1 MSYGGGINS
10 DEAVVYLMARH
21 AQHWQYQAFF
31 WREQYGGTLLQDVTG
46 FVFHVTGAHIIVL
59 QAVEVG
65 FFLAAVVMMWVILRR
80 LIDRRCAN
88 VAAALLWLAP
98 LGVVSSVHD
107 PGYSSAG
114 LACGFA
120 TLLAASSYDG
130 QAWRIALVGV
140 LLGLSWW
147 TTPLALLIAWP
158 ALVFVWPAR
167 RTPRQLVLFG
177 AGSVVGALPW
187 LWRNVGTSFA
197 STRARVGE
205 GTALHRTHEAVTVLV
220 PAGLDPFGHLWRT
233 HGSAVGI
240 FVFGALLAGVVV
252 SLLMRRVIIAALLFS
267 GFAVAPSAMRYVIF
281 LLPAIALLAGLVGR
295 RLSIVAVGAVAYTTV
310 YVLGSLLY
318 PASHDPRHS
327 ERIDQVATI
336 LNEQHR
342 THIWATYWTAYV
354 LDALTQ
360 EHITAASVVDGRY
373 EPYRRA
379 AESVP
384 TTVLIPANGPDDRA
398 LAAISGGSR
407 TRIGGLALWTWPTP
421 INLPQLGN
429 S

>member
-1 MSYGGGINS
+1 
-10 DEAVVYLMARH
+10 
-21 AQHWQYQAFF
+21 
-31 WREQYGGTLLQDVTG
+31 
-46 FVFHVTGAHIIVL
+46 
-59 QAVEVG
+59 
-65 FFLAAVVMMWVILRR
+65 
-80 LIDRRCAN
+80 
-88 VAAALLWLAP
+88 
-98 LGVVSSVHD
+98 
-107 PGYSSAG
+107 
-114 LACGFA
+114 
-120 TLLAASSYDG
+120 
-130 QAWRIALVGV
+130 
-140 LLGLSWW
+140 
-147 TTPLALLIAWP
+147 
-158 ALVFVWPAR
+158 
-167 RTPRQLVLFG
+167 
-177 AGSVVGALPW
+177 
-187 LWRNVGTSFA
+187 
-197 STRARVGE
+197 
-205 GTALHRTHEAVTVLV
+205 LHRTHEAVTVLV

-240 FVFGALLAGVVV
+240 FVFGSLLAGVVV

-267 GFAVAPSAMRYVIF
+267 GLMWPVLIARTGFAIAPSAMRYVIF

-295 RLSIVAVGAVAYTTV
+295 RLSIVAVGAVAYSTV

-354 LDALTQ
+354 IDALTQ
-360 EHITAASVVDGRY
+360 EHITAASVVDDRY

-379 AESVP
+379 ADSVP
-384 TTVLIPANGPDDRA
+384 TTVLIPANGPDDQA

-421 INLPQLGN
+421 ISLPRLGN